1 MDSKIIKTIMKEVFA
16 LIILT
21 VMFSM
26 MSCANADSMI
36 NVYEQG
42 IEDVQKCTTKEELSN
57 LTYRVK
63 EQLMDIANRPGGN
76 KKMSEEDTEGVL
88 DAQER
93 FDRAVEAR
101 ASQVP

>member
-1 MDSKIIKTIMKEVFA
+1 MKKVFA
-16 LIILT
+16 IVILA
-21 VMFSM
+21 VMM
-26 MSCANADSMI
+26 LSCANADSMI

-42 IEDVQKCTTKEELSN
+42 IEDVQKCATKEEVSN

-76 KKMSEEDTEGVL
+76 KKMSEEDTERVM

-93 FDRAVEAR
+93 FDRAVEVR